1 MSPQMRR
8 VLAVLE
14 KGPATSLEI
23 QRKSGVLCYTKRI
36 SELRRLGYEI
46 VAENEYIDGTRVVT
60 YTLVHSPEED

>member
-1 MSPQMRR
+1 MSPQMRK

-36 SELRRLGYEI
+36 SELRRRGYEI
-46 VAENEYIDGTRVVT
+46 VAENEYTNGTRVVT
-60 YTLVHSPEED
+60 YTLIGVPDER